1 MNILQ
6 DFHICISAPLIIIK
20 VRKSTEDIG
29 PVETCFKL
37 FKDYIAFVT
46 HNKKRRKSKK
56 TQR

>member
-20 VRKSTEDIG
+20 VRKSTEDIE

-46 HNKKRRKSKK
+46 HNKKEKK
-56 TQR
+56 K